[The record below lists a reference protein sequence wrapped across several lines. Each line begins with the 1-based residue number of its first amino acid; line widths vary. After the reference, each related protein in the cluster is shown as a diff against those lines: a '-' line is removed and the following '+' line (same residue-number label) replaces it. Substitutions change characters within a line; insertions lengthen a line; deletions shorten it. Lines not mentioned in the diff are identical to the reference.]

1 MELINNNKDYY
12 KRLID
17 RSSPTPLYL
26 QVSQIIEQMIEAKQ
40 FEPGERIWSEENF
53 ADLFGVSRP
62 TINKAIDCLIDKRI
76 LKKDKGKGTFIEIE
90 DKSKMIEVNEIES
103 YKKYIGHEVE
113 NVVLFFGEGIA
124 DANIAESLEIQKNL
138 PVVILK
144 RLRIVD
150 KAPLCLSQVYLK
162 MELYQSLK
170 SIDFRQNF
178 LHQTLREKL
187 GINII
192 KLKRNISVS
201 RSTLE
206 DVRYLET
213 NRGNPILELKSVGF
227 DQNNEPALYQMA
239 RFDADRVVLQGIAWR
254 TEPEKQNKSFP
265 VIF

>member
-1 MELINNNKDYY
+1 
-12 KRLID
+12 
-17 RSSPTPLYL
+17 
-26 QVSQIIEQMIEAKQ
+26 
-40 FEPGERIWSEENF
+40 
-53 ADLFGVSRP
+53 
-62 TINKAIDCLIDKRI
+62 
-76 LKKDKGKGTFIEIE
+76 
-90 DKSKMIEVNEIES
+90 
-103 YKKYIGHEVE
+103 
-113 NVVLFFGEGIA
+113 
-124 DANIAESLEIQKNL
+124 
-138 PVVILK
+138 
-144 RLRIVD
+144 
-150 KAPLCLSQVYLK
+150 
-162 MELYQSLK
+162 
-170 SIDFRQNF
+170 
-178 LHQTLREKL
+178 L